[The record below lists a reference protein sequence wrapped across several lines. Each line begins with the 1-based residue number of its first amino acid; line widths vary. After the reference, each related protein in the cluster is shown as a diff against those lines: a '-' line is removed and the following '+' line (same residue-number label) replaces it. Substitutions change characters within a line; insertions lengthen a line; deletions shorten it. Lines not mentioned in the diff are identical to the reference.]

1 MKSTSRIFFFLF
13 LISVTDLFAAH
24 LHKEKEY
31 QEAWCAAAGGVT
43 EYVLDDGARV
53 DCLTKEYAIEFD
65 FAEKWAESAGQA
77 LFYGL
82 KTGRKAGVVLI
93 MENGGADDR
102 YLNRLGHLALQY
114 NFIVWPLRP

>member
-1 MKSTSRIFFFLF
+1 MKSVIFLAFFF
-13 LISVTDLFAAH
+13 ITIRPAFAAH

-31 QEAWCAAAGGVT
+31 QEAWCKAAGGVT

-53 DCLTKEYAIEFD
+53 DCLTEEFAIEFD

-82 KTGRKAGVVLI
+82 KTGRKSGVVLI
-93 MENGGADDR
+93 MENGAADDR
-102 YLNRLGHLALQY
+102 YLNRLGHLARRY
-114 NFIVWPLRP
+114 EFAIWTMRP